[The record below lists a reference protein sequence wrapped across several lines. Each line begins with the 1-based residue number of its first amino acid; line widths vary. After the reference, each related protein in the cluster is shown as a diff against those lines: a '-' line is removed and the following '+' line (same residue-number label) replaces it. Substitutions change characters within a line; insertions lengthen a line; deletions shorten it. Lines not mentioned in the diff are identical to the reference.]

1 MKTYAIKLCILCL
14 ALCPIGPVQADT
26 QLKSTVVQTDS
37 TAPPASVVSKPTINT
52 TAPLENS
59 NVPVVVISGSLNPV
73 LEKKCWPQASE
84 DKKLTKAGFIQSMI
98 KITQASPKG
107 VFKTGDSAFEVVA
120 LPSYKKEYR
129 LEISLVFDHNLRK
142 QSEILVPS
150 VVIVDESFC
159 EISDFP
165 ELKFTP
171 TYGAFAAVEVEKAF
185 VIISDEKPKFALIYT
200 DARFGNSEVNVTND
214 FGYGIKNQERFL
226 RVAYGYTN
234 VRINK

>member
-1 MKTYAIKLCILCL
+1 MKTSAIKLCILCL
-14 ALCPIGPVQADT
+14 ALCPMALAQADT
-26 QLKSTVVQTDS
+26 QLEGTVVQTGS
-37 TAPPASVVSKPTINT
+37 IEAPAPVVAQPTINP

-59 NVPVVVISGSLNPV
+59 NVPVVAASESLNPV

-84 DKKLTKAGFIQSMI
+84 DKKLTKVGFIQSMI

-120 LPSYKKEYR
+120 LPIYKKEYR

-159 EISDFP
+159 EISDFSK
-165 ELKFTP
+165 LKFTP
-171 TYGAFAAVEVEKAF
+171 TYGVFAAVEVEKAF
-185 VIISDEKPKFALIYT
+185 VIIRDEKPKYALIYT
-200 DARFGNSEVNVTND
+200 DARFSNSEVNVTND
-214 FGYGIKNQERFL
+214 FGYGIQNQERFL